1 MKADD
6 SQSPEGQTDARRGN
20 WGNRDKW
27 STQQY
32 VFSVHCCQNAVDT
45 SPAQGDLSSKLC
57 PIPAFAL
64 WPISSVSLRFH
75 TLRMSSAFPG
85 GSVAK
90 NSPANVGA
98 TGDSGSIPGSGRSPG
113 GRYGNLLHYSCLE
126 NPMDRGAWW
135 ATVPGVAKTCTQLSN
150 WAISS
155 QHRIIETIK

>member
-1 MKADD
+1 MCYLGW
-6 SQSPEGQTDARRGN
+6 SQLFFQGRGEGDGDPIAQVYLVCE
-20 WGNRDKW
+20 
-27 STQQY
+27 QQY

-64 WPISSVSLRFH
+64 RPISSVSLRFH

-98 TGDSGSIPGSGRSPG
+98 TGDSGSIPGSGRFPG
-113 GRYGNLLHYSCLE
+113 GRNGNLLHYSCLE
-126 NPMDRGAWW
+126 NPMDRGTWW
-135 ATVPGVAKTCTQLSN
+135 ATV
-150 WAISS
+150 
-155 QHRIIETIK
+155 HRVRQRVGHDWSDLAGT